1 MVLVPLRLLVM
12 RPLTRGKPCMQNA
25 ESKQNENNLKQER
38 RINYEENQQRRDGD
52 LVAILFEYV
61 FMCCMCNTL
70 NR

>member
-1 MVLVPLRLLVM
+1 MVLALLLLLVM
-12 RPLTRGKPCMQNA
+12 RPLTRGKPCMRNA

-61 FMCCMCNTL
+61 FMGCMCNTL